1 MLAFTATPTTSA
13 TIASHD
19 VRRHSWLSLL
29 AVLILCSV
37 LLCTPSLRAHPLEPS
52 RAPLGDGVI
61 IRGTVVTMNPAGDVI
76 ADGLVWVRAGVIVGV
91 ATSLEG
97 LEALRVAR
105 PDGVAISA
113 EELRRTPQ
121 IETKGLIYPG
131 LIDLHNH
138 PEYAIYP
145 LLPIR
150 RSYKDRYEWRFY
162 DDDYA
167 KRITHLNTLLTQP
180 AYMGLAAE
188 VGRYGEYMAV
198 AGGTTTLQGGRV
210 TQAYVKQECLARN
223 IETSAVTERPGFT
236 RVDIGRDV
244 EEWRRIADERARGTV
259 VVHLAEGVGPRMA
272 AEFEAIKRSGL
283 LGPELVVVH
292 GIALTAAQFQDM
304 AKVGAKLVWSPLSNF
319 LLYGQTA
326 DIRAAHAAGV
336 SISLAPDWAPSGSK
350 SSLGELKVADL
361 VNRYALGNLFS
372 DRDLV
377 AMVTTRPAEAMGWQ
391 SRLGQIATGY
401 LADLIVVERVAD
413 DPYRNLILAQPRH
426 LRLTMVRGEAVF
438 GDADWMSRLRAPE
451 DIEPM
456 PAAPSARNSPPNRVP
471 ASGRRQVL
479 APNCS
484 GSELPRMSLS
494 EVSTR
499 IQRGLDLDPELLA
512 GRISADQFAR
522 DMAICGATAKGGDKV
537 PSVNG
542 VRELLRCRFGL
553 PFERTRLNPLTVDGD
568 AGYWSRFLAN
578 PNLPAYL
585 KHLPSY
591 YRPSV
596 KAPNAR

>member
-1 MLAFTATPTTSA
+1 MMALSCLALFAPLLSA
-13 TIASHD
+13 Q
-19 VRRHSWLSLL
+19 
-29 AVLILCSV
+29 
-37 LLCTPSLRAHPLEPS
+37 PYQ
-52 RAPLGDGVI
+52 RAPLATESGVI
-61 IRGTVVTMNPAGDVI
+61 LRGTVVTMNASGDVI
-76 ADGLVWVRAGVIVGV
+76 SDGLVWVKSGAILGV
-91 ATSLEG
+91 ASTFEG

-105 PDGVAISA
+105 TETPTVSA
-113 EELRRTPQ
+113 DELRNTPQ
-121 IETKGLIYPG
+121 IDTKGLIYPG

-150 RSYKDRYEWRFY
+150 RAYKDRYEWRFY

-180 AYMGLAAE
+180 AYFGLAAE

-210 TQAYVKQECLARN
+210 SQAYAKQECLARN
-223 IETSAVTERPGFT
+223 IETSPVTARPGFT
-236 RVDIGRDV
+236 RVDIGRDL
-244 EEWRRIADERARGTV
+244 EEWRRIADERSRGTV

-292 GIALTAAQFQDM
+292 GIALTPAQFQEM

-336 SISLAPDWAPSGSK
+336 AISLAPDWAPSGSK

-361 VNRYALGNLFS
+361 VNRHALGNLFS

-377 AMVTTRPAEAMGWQ
+377 AMVTSRPAAALGWQ
-391 SRLGQIATGY
+391 DRLGQITTGF

-413 DPYRNLILAQPRH
+413 DPYRNLIAAQPRH

-438 GDADWMSRLRAPE
+438 GEAELMSKLRAEGEVERINLAGGPKG
-451 DIEPM
+451 PLG
-456 PAAPSARNSPPNRVP
+456 ARSASNP
-471 ASGRRQVL
+471 RRQVL
-479 APNCS
+479 APNCV
-484 GSELPRMSLS
+484 GSDLPTMRFADVAQRL
-494 EVSTR
+494 
-499 IQRGLDLDPELLA
+499 QRGLDLDAVLLA
-512 GRISADQFAR
+512 RSISPDQFAR
-522 DMAICGATAKGGDKV
+522 DMAICSAPATPPLAAA
-537 PSVNG
+537 PSVES
-542 VRELLRCRFGL
+542 VRKLLRCRFGL
-553 PFERTRLNPLTVDGD
+553 PFERTVLNPLTVEGD
-568 AGYWSRFLAN
+568 ATYWRRLVAN
-578 PNLPAYL
+578 PNLPPYL
-585 KHLPSY
+585 KQLPRY
-591 YRPSV
+591 YGASIKVPS
-596 KAPNAR
+596 AR